1 MENLSFFLDGRAI
14 ESPCDEGERLLDLL
28 RDRLGVVA
36 AKNGCGTGA
45 CGSCTVLVDGKV
57 RRACT
62 LVAAKVEG
70 KTVLT
75 AAGLPEPQGTM
86 VAACL
91 AHGGAVQCGF
101 CTPGI
106 VVSAVALLLRNDE
119 PDEAAVRKTLRGHI
133 CRCTG
138 YARVVAGVLEAAR
151 RLRSGEEPPP
161 PPPGGAVGRPAC
173 RPDDLRRARGAQAF
187 VDDVRMEGQWFGAPV
202 LARVPRARIH
212 SIDPA
217 PALALEGVERVITA
231 ADIPGERHVGMIHID
246 WPMYVAPGETSRYV
260 GDVLALVV
268 ARSRRAAR
276 EGAAAVAVDL
286 EELPPITSPEDALA
300 DSAPAL
306 HPGGNLLTNPRLER
320 GQLEAARA
328 ISAHVARDTFELP
341 FVEHAFLEPE
351 SALAVPASW
360 TGPLPQP
367 LPADT
372 RGTLTVLSGT
382 QGPFADRRQIASVL
396 AVEPEAVRIVLVPP
410 GGGFGG
416 KEDLSVQHHAA
427 LAAVLCDRPVNVT
440 LTREESILVHPKRHA
455 MSVRMAVGCDS
466 EGNLTFCDARITGD
480 TGAYASMGGEVVERS
495 TVHAT
500 GPYRFDAVRLEGR
513 TVYTNN
519 PPAGAM
525 RGFGVPQ
532 VVFAVEALIDR
543 LADASAIDRLEIR
556 RRNGLRPGWA
566 FASGQI
572 LEPDVRFIETLDAV
586 QAAYDQARTAGKAVG
601 LASAIKN
608 VGIGV
613 GVPDM
618 GRVRLEVHGGRVV
631 VFSGAACM
639 GQGVELVLRNV
650 VCGSLDLPSSAVDV
664 HLGDT
669 ATTPE
674 AGVTTASRQTY
685 LTGGACLIAA
695 RALAEA
701 AEAAGSLE
709 ALEGRE
715 FPAEFGPATHAVDSE
730 ELNPRTHVAFGFASQ
745 VVILDEEG
753 KIERIVTG
761 VDAGCV
767 VNPLGVQGQVE
778 GGTAMGL
785 GYALS
790 EDLAV
795 VDGVPRHTNMAK
807 LGLPRATDVPPMEIH
822 LLPGA
827 PPGAGGSGNPLGAKG
842 VGEVSAIPT
851 APAVAAAYR
860 THTGRAL
867 TSLPLK
873 LKD

>member
-1 MENLSFFLDGRAI
+1 MQNLSFFLDGQAI
-14 ESPCDEGERLLDLL
+14 EIPCDGDERLLDVL
-28 RDRLGVVA
+28 RDRLGVIA

-62 LVAAKVEG
+62 LKVAKVAG
-70 KTVLT
+70 KSVATV
-75 AAGLPEPQGTM
+75 AGLPEPQASM

-106 VVSAVALLLRNDE
+106 VVSAVALLLRTDE
-119 PDEAAVRKTLRGHI
+119 PDEAAVRKSLRGHI

-138 YARVVAGVLEAAR
+138 YARVVDGILDASR
-151 RLRSGEEPPP
+151 RLRAGEQPP
-161 PPPGGAVGRPAC
+161 PPPGSDAIGRPAC
-173 RPDDLRRARGAQAF
+173 RPSDLERARGRHLF
-187 VDDVRMEGQWFGAPV
+187 VDDVRVDGQWFGAPV
-202 LARVPRARIH
+202 LARVPRARVL
-212 SIDPA
+212 SLDPA
-217 PALALEGVERVITA
+217 PALAVEGVERVVTA
-231 ADIPGERHVGMIHID
+231 ADVPGERLVGMIHAD
-246 WPMYVAPGETSRYV
+246 WPMYTAVGETTRYV

-268 ARSRRAAR
+268 ARSRKAAR
-276 EGAAAVAVDL
+276 EGAAAVAVEL
-286 EELPPITSPEDALA
+286 EELPPVTSPHDALA
-300 DSAPAL
+300 EGAPAL
-306 HPGGNLLTNPRLER
+306 HPGGNLLTNPVLER

-328 ISAHVARDTFELP
+328 ISARVASDRFELP

-351 SALAVPASW
+351 SALAVPAAWS
-360 TGPLPQP
+360 GPLPAP
-367 LPADT
+367 FPADV
-372 RGTLTVLSGT
+372 GGQVTVLAGT
-382 QGPFADRRQIASVL
+382 QGTFADRRQIASVL
-396 AVEPEAVRIVLVPP
+396 GLAPDDVRIVLLPP

-427 LAAVLCDRPVNVT
+427 LAARLCGRPVNVT
-440 LTREESILVHPKRHA
+440 LTREESILTHPKRHA
-455 MSVRMAVGCDS
+455 MRIEMGVGCDS
-466 EGNLTFCDARITGD
+466 EGNLTFCEARVTGD
-480 TGAYASMGGEVVERS
+480 TGAYASMGGEVVERA

-500 GPYRFDAVRLEGR
+500 GPYRFEAVKLEGR

-532 VVFAVEALIDR
+532 VAFAVEALIDR
-543 LADASAIDRLEIR
+543 LADGSGIDRLEMR
-556 RRNGLRPGWA
+556 RRNGLRPGWL
-566 FASGQI
+566 FATGQI
-572 LEPDVRFIETLDAV
+572 LEPDVRFVETLDAV
-586 QAAYDQARTAGKAVG
+586 QAAYDEATAAGKAVG
-601 LASAIKN
+601 IAAAIKN

-613 GVPDM
+613 GVPDV
-618 GRVRLEVHGGRVV
+618 GRVRLEVHGGRVQV
-631 VFSGAACM
+631 HSGAACM
-639 GQGVELVLRNV
+639 GQGIEQVLRNV
-650 VCGSLDLPSSAVDV
+650 VCGTLDLPAAAVDV
-664 HLGDT
+664 CLGDT

-695 RALAEA
+695 RELAEA
-701 AEAAGSLE
+701 AGAAGSLE
-709 ALEGRE
+709 ALDGRA
-715 FPAEFGPATHAVDSE
+715 FPAEFGPATHAVASD

-745 VVILDEEG
+745 VVILDADG
-753 KIERIVTG
+753 AIERIVTG
-761 VDAGCV
+761 VDAGQV
-767 VNPLGVQGQVE
+767 VNPLGVLGQVE

-795 VDGVPRHTNMAK
+795 VGGVPGHTNMAK

-827 PPGAGGSGNPLGAKG
+827 PPGVGASGNPLGAKG

-860 THTGRAL
+860 SHTGRAL
-867 TSLPLK
+867 TSLPLE